1 MNPTIYWSQN
11 VDQVF
16 LTIDVNDPKGTEIQ
30 FNESSMTFDAYT
42 STKNNDLVNY
52 NFTLDLHESTTHENN
67 VYEMIDHKL
76 QFWLM
81 KKIPGIW
88 PKLIKSDE
96 VPSWLIEDAEK
107 SRQKNS
113 KKSGKTGDKNKP
125 LNFDEKLHREFLE
138 KRNVH
143 EDYPQMYDNLH
154 KQEMGYRK
162 DLKKVYLVI
171 YNLCQLV
178 AFLYVLVIMTIRY
191 SREGPESMKETYSSV
206 GSIMKFVQILQ
217 FLEVMHPMFGYT
229 KGNAFIA
236 LLQTSGR
243 AFILFCMIECEPRMQ
258 TKPVVF
264 YVFYVWALVEIFRYP
279 YYITQVLNVDI
290 PLLTWLRYTVWIP
303 LYPLG
308 FLFEGIIVLRNIPY
322 FDETNKFTVA
332 LPNSWNF
339 AFHFP
344 TFMRL
349 YLLILCIP
357 GMYTMMSHMN
367 KTRAIKIGKKDKR
380 KESDKKLS

>member
-1 MNPTIYWSQN
+1 M
-11 VDQVF
+11 F
-16 LTIDVNDPKGTEIQ
+16 L
-30 FNESSMTFDAYT
+30 
-42 STKNNDLVNY
+42 
-52 NFTLDLHESTTHENN
+52 
-67 VYEMIDHKL
+67 
-76 QFWLM
+76 
-81 KKIPGIW
+81 
-88 PKLIKSDE
+88 
-96 VPSWLIEDAEK
+96 
-107 SRQKNS
+107 
-113 KKSGKTGDKNKP
+113 
-125 LNFDEKLHREFLE
+125 
-138 KRNVH
+138 
-143 EDYPQMYDNLH
+143 
-154 KQEMGYRK
+154 
-162 DLKKVYLVI
+162 
-171 YNLCQLV
+171 
-178 AFLYVLVIMTIRY
+178 
-191 SREGPESMKETYSSV
+191 ESMKETYTSV

-264 YVFYVWALVEIFRYP
+264 YVFYVWSLVEIFRYP
-279 YYITQVLNVDI
+279 YYITQILNVDI

-308 FLFEGIIVLRNIPY
+308 FIFEGIIVLRNIPY

-367 KTRAIKIGKKDKR
+367 QTRAIKIGK
-380 KESDKKLS
+380 SDKKLS